1 MYQLI
6 GKLRSC
12 IIYSIEY
19 FQKEKCRKTF
29 APAGKHGVCD
39 YIMDLTERKSAWQ
52 FYYDDCLV
60 QKIESCTCIVEIV
73 VILIFF
79 NILMA

>member
-1 MYQLI
+1 M
-6 GKLRSC
+6 RSC
-12 IIYSIEY
+12 IISSIEY
-19 FQKEKCRKTF
+19 FQKEKCCKIF
-29 APAGKHGVCD
+29 APVGKHGVCD
-39 YIMDLTERKSAWQ
+39 YVMDLTGRKSAWQ

-60 QKIESCTCIVEIV
+60 QKIESSTCIVESV